1 MPKLFRH
8 VENCQNVE
16 TADWLITRSDNLFF
30 DQKYCTTIQL
40 SALYKIIFFLQTFK
54 ILLEMTTNKVKG
66 KGRPQNE
73 VWDHYTQSKHDSEGH
88 ASATCN
94 FCEQKFSRGNVT
106 TLQGHIANHCLN
118 APSLLIRK
126 YQNMFE
132 EKANKTNN
140 KKRKNNQTSL
150 HNYHDTDEQLSQG
163 RIDRINRALLKL
175 FVCCGI
181 SFRIVE
187 SPFFIDFLHELNTAY
202 DPPSREL
209 LANRLFE
216 DELGNVNSKIN
227 RELEGSNNLTL
238 GILILKKL

>member
-1 MPKLFRH
+1 
-8 VENCQNVE
+8 
-16 TADWLITRSDNLFF
+16 
-30 DQKYCTTIQL
+30 
-40 SALYKIIFFLQTFK
+40 
-54 ILLEMTTNKVKG
+54 MTTNKVKD
-66 KGRPQNE
+66 KRDRPQNE
-73 VWDHYTQSKHDSEGH
+73 VQDHYIQSERDLEGH

-94 FCEQKFSRGNVT
+94 FCEQKFSRGDVT

-118 APSLLIRK
+118 VPSLLIRK

-150 HNYHDTDEQLSQG
+150 HNYHDTDELFQG
-163 RIDRINRALLKL
+163 RIDKINRALLKL
-175 FVCCGI
+175 FVCCEI
-181 SFRIVE
+181 SFRIVKF
-187 SPFFIDFLHELNTAY
+187 PFFIDFLHELNTAY

-209 LANRLFE
+209 LANHLFE

-227 RELEGSNNLTL
+227 RELEGSNDLTL